1 MQIIHP
7 DGTNIEIRFHRWLL
21 FPSFLRAADLSI
33 HLVLKKK
40 KKHMTL
46 LKDLYLQSQYIC
58 QLLHKLI
65 WGWNIYNMAEKLSI
79 NAVLCIITKP
89 SC

>member
-1 MQIIHP
+1 
-7 DGTNIEIRFHRWLL
+7 
-21 FPSFLRAADLSI
+21 
-33 HLVLKKK
+33 
-40 KKHMTL
+40 MTL

>member
-21 FPSFLRAADLSI
+21 FPSFLKAADLSI

-40 KKHMTL
+40 EAYDTAQRFILTKSIHLSATTQTYL
-46 LKDLYLQSQYIC
+46 GLKYLQHGRKAKY
-58 QLLHKLI
+58 
-65 WGWNIYNMAEKLSI
+65 
-79 NAVLCIITKP
+79 
-89 SC
+89 